1 MVETSS
7 RSNLSGGG
15 GGGGGGDDDDDDD
28 DDDDNSNSWLNVYVR
43 SSEDSKL
50 SIKSTEH

>member
-7 RSNLSGGG
+7 RSN
-15 GGGGGGDDDDDDD
+15 GDDDDDDD
-28 DDDDNSNSWLNVYVR
+28 DDDDNNNSNSWLNVYVR

-50 SIKSTEH
+50 SIKSTEN